1 MDDYALIMSILNK
14 NLNEG
19 LAEFP
24 PNEVEIKVPPSHI
37 AQRTGTNAES
47 GASVQ
52 ISDDPLKVCESL
64 KLNFQFDGVI
74 INLME
79 GS

>member
-1 MDDYALIMSILNK
+1 MDDYALIMSIVQK
-14 NLNEG
+14 NLTEG
-19 LAEFP
+19 VDEFP
-24 PNEVEIKVPPSHI
+24 PKEVEIREPPTQS
-37 AQRTGTNAES
+37 ARRTGTITGTTTA
-47 GASVQ
+47 VQ

-79 GS
+79 G